1 MRKPTPEAAENLN
14 IEINEDIYYV
24 KRVRYIN
31 GQTLCYEESYYNKSI
46 VTYLN
51 NEIVSHSIFHY
62 IREGLGLKIGFSDLF
77 LHVGQLNEEEAE
89 YLGLEA
95 GLPKLYIESI
105 FHLTNGQP
113 FDYSK
118 ISYNYKQSQFVVQA
132 NSFLL

>member
-1 MRKPTPEAAENLN
+1 M
-14 IEINEDIYYV
+14 
-24 KRVRYIN
+24 
-31 GQTLCYEESYYNKSI
+31 
-46 VTYLN
+46 
-51 NEIVSHSIFHY
+51 
-62 IREGLGLKIGFSDLF
+62 KIGFSDLF
-77 LHVGQLNEEEAE
+77 LHVDQLNEEEAE

-118 ISYNYKQSQFVVQA
+118 ISDNYEQSQFVVQA

>member
-14 IEINEDIYYV
+14 IGLDEDVYYV

-31 GQTLCYEESYYNKSI
+31 GQTLCFEESYYNKSI

-51 NEIVSHSIFHY
+51 KEIVSHSIFHY

-105 FHLTNGQP
+105 FHLTNGLT
-113 FDYSK
+113 
-118 ISYNYKQSQFVVQA
+118 V
-132 NSFLL
+132 